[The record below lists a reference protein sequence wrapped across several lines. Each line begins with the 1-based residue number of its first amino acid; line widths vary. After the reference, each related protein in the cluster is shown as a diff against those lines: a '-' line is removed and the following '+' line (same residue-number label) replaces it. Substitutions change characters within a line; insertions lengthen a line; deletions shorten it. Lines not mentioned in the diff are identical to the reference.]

1 MLSTTENH
9 IQRLRQKY
17 PIGLNVKLIKTDEE
31 GKPHEATGLVTG
43 VDETGNIAIHLNEVI
58 PEDKIVNMSSARLP
72 DLGRL
77 RRKALDIIY
86 NESDVIEALRE
97 HYGKGEHDNNVP
109 LNISCEIFTQTW
121 ASAGT
126 AFDVDKYNVPT
137 ISQSVMTTAYTVV
150 FCENTTDVYIIFVDD
165 LLYGVIKNPTRKF
178 FADLKARNLLPI
190 SKATKEY

>member
-97 HYGKGEHDNNVP
+97 HYGKG
-109 LNISCEIFTQTW
+109 
-121 ASAGT
+121 
-126 AFDVDKYNVPT
+126 
-137 ISQSVMTTAYTVV
+137 
-150 FCENTTDVYIIFVDD
+150 
-165 LLYGVIKNPTRKF
+165 
-178 FADLKARNLLPI
+178 
-190 SKATKEY
+190 